1 MKDKI
6 SIIVPVY
13 NVEKYLR
20 ECLESLINQTY
31 KNIEIILI
39 NDGSTD
45 SSLKIC
51 QQYKK
56 KDTRIK
62 LIDKKNEGVSKA
74 RNIGIKEATGK
85 YIIFVDSDDYLNS
98 NAIEILSKH
107 KLTDAL
113 VIYGYNRIYKNKII
127 EKCNKELVLD
137 SQSQVERNIF
147 LNDNIGGF
155 IANKMFE
162 KNVLIENNILF
173 DEKLSYCEDLV
184 FVCEYIK
191 YCNKFKYINIPL
203 YNYRMR
209 KSSVSHSF
217 LTGKNTNIFDAY
229 DLLLKKF
236 DDEVIVNNIKY
247 RYIETYYIFKR
258 FLGNKKIN
266 LTILNEEKEIVERNC
281 KSIMSKVRFLIIKYF
296 YSLGL
301 LYKKIDYIRHKLFE

>member
-13 NVEKYLR
+13 NVEKYLS
-20 ECLESLINQTY
+20 ECLESLINQIY

-51 QQYKK
+51 QKYKK
-56 KDTRIK
+56 KDNRIK
-62 LIDKKNEGVSKA
+62 LINKKNEGVSKA
-74 RNIGIKEATGK
+74 RNIGVKEATGK
-85 YIIFVDSDDYLNS
+85 YILFVDSDDYLSS
-98 NAIEILSKH
+98 NAVETLSKH
-107 KLTDAL
+107 KLTDTL
-113 VIYGYNRIYKNKII
+113 LIYGYNRIYKNKII
-127 EKCNKELVLD
+127 EKCDKELVLD
-137 SQSQVERNIF
+137 SQLQMKRNIF

-173 DEKLSYCEDLV
+173 DENLSYCEDLV

-191 YCNKFKYINIPL
+191 YCKKFIYINIPL

-217 LTGKNTNIFDAY
+217 LTGKNINIFDAY
-229 DLLLKKF
+229 DLLLKKI
-236 DDEVIVNNIKY
+236 DDEIIINNIKY

-258 FLGNKKIN
+258 FLDKRDVN
-266 LTILNEEKEIVERNC
+266 LSILSDEKNIIRNNC
-281 KSIMSKVRFLIIKYF
+281 KSIMSKVRILIIKYF

-301 LYKKIDYIRHKLFE
+301 LYKKLDYIRHKLFE